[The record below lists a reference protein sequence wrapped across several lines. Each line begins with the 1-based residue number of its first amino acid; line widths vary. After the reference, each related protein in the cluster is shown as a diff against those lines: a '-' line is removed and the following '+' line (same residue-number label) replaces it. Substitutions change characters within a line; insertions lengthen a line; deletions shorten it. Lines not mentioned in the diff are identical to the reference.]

1 MAKVTGPLFSMG
13 ASGQV
18 GKTLVFGAIRGV
30 NYVREWLKPSNS
42 KTADQGDR
50 RQILGSAVKAIA
62 KVVNP
67 SDFVSLFSASIPSG
81 QTWSSYLVQIIVR
94 DIIPTAV
101 TYEAIVTEFEG
112 HAVTGTFASAGAS
125 LGYNSFLISYAGTE
139 EAAVAGFQLYLI
151 AKVGVA
157 LGLSTGPFATAL
169 ASWDADDV
177 ADLVTLMTT
186 EA

>member
-30 NYVREWLKPSNS
+30 NYVREWLKPSNLKS
-42 KTADQGDR
+42 ADQGDR

-62 KVVNP
+62 KIVNP
-67 SDFVSLFSASIPSG
+67 SDFISLFSASIPSG

-101 TYEAIVTEFEG
+101 AYEAAITEFEG
-112 HAVTGTFASAGAS
+112 HTANAGFDTTGAL
-125 LGYNSFLISYAGTE
+125 LGYNDFLISYAGTE
-139 EAAVAGFQLYLI
+139 ETAVPGFQLYLV

-157 LGLSTGPFATAL
+157 LGLTAGPFGTAL
-169 ASWDADDV
+169 ASWDADDIT
-177 ADLVTLMTT
+177 ALKTLMTT